1 MKKVL
6 ITGAN
11 SYIGTSFEKYVKE
24 NNIDFE
30 MDILDLLDP
39 KWENYDF
46 SGYDSVFH
54 VAGIAHFSK
63 DESKKELYYK
73 VNTDLTDN
81 VANIAKQAGVGQ
93 FIFMSSIIVYGDSTS
108 GKRIITKQTK
118 PNPTDFYGDSKW
130 QAEQKL
136 SKLSDNTFKVVI
148 IRPPMIY
155 GKGSKGNYP
164 KLSKLAKKTP
174 IFPKISNSRSMLYIE
189 NLCEFVKQVIEL
201 ELNGLFFPQNS
212 DYVNTSELV
221 KLIAEASGKRI
232 YFTNLFNPVINL
244 LFHIDT
250 VKKVFGNLVYEKEMS
265 MYEFNYQLVDF
276 KDSINITEVL
286 EP

>member
-30 MDILDLLDP
+30 MDTLDLLDP

-73 VNTDLTDN
+73 VNTELTDN
-81 VANIAKQAGVGQ
+81 VAKVAKQAGVDQ
-93 FIFMSSIIVYGDSTS
+93 FVFMSSIIVYGDSTS
-108 GKRIITKQTK
+108 GERVITKQTK
-118 PNPTDFYGDSKW
+118 PNPSDFYGDSKW

-136 SKLSDNTFKVVI
+136 NKLSDNTFKVVI

-164 KLSKLAKKTP
+164 KLSKLAQRSP
-174 IFPKISNSRSMLYIE
+174 IFPKFLNSRSMLHID
-189 NLCEFVKQVIEL
+189 NLSEFLVQIILKNRDGVY
-201 ELNGLFFPQNS
+201 FPQNAE
-212 DYVNTSELV
+212 YVNTSEMV
-221 KLIAEASGKRI
+221 KLISDIHGKRVLL
-232 YFTNLFNPVINL
+232 TPVFNPLIK
-244 LFHIDT
+244 LFFGLDT
-250 VKKVFGNLVYEKEMS
+250 VKKVFGNLTYDQSLSQYDFE
-265 MYEFNYQLVDF
+265 YQRVNF
-276 KDSINITEVL
+276 SESIRLTEN
-286 EP
+286 